1 MGSLDQTTFVFLCV
15 LVLSL
20 LFRCVLKSCLHLLEL
35 SGNSNTK
42 LPQSY
47 HDGILEVVGIYSS
60 FHIAQLQVGL
70 SSPVRLGQAKVV
82 EVSIEHFA

>member
-1 MGSLDQTTFVFLCV
+1 MGGD
-15 LVLSL
+15 
-20 LFRCVLKSCLHLLEL
+20 
-35 SGNSNTK
+35 SNAR

-70 SSPVRLGQAKVV
+70 SSPIRLGQAKVV
-82 EVSIEHFA
+82 EVSKTK